1 MPLTLKAIL
10 AATHGLDSKYI
21 HDFDELDQQVRL
33 LKASGFNVVLTQGV
47 YDMFHV
53 GHARYLAD
61 ARTHGDVLIVG
72 VDSDELTFKG
82 TDEITGDKFKYR
94 ASKRTSIYAEKSLFK
109 VIGKKELAF
118 SDIQKGQR
126 LEIKYNE
133 LLPTSVTEI
142 KVLKP
147 KEEK

>member
-1 MPLTLKAIL
+1 MRKILFILISALFLFSLANDALAQGSYGTGKLPNRPPTIRRELTTIVVI
-10 AATHGLDSKYI
+10 DSI
-21 HDFDELDQQVRL
+21 DPE
-33 LKASGFNVVLTQGV
+33 
-47 YDMFHV
+47 
-53 GHARYLAD
+53 
-61 ARTHGDVLIVG
+61 
-72 VDSDELTFKG
+72 ELTFKG
-82 TDEITGDKFKYR
+82 TDEITGDKFRYK

-109 VIGKKELAF
+109 VFGKKELAF
-118 SDIQKGQR
+118 SDLQKGQR

>member
-1 MPLTLKAIL
+1 MRRVLFILVALVFLFSLSSETLAQGSYGTGKLPNSPPKIRR
-10 AATHGLDSKYI
+10 
-21 HDFDELDQQVRL
+21 EL
-33 LKASGFNVVLTQGV
+33 KTIVVV
-47 YDMFHV
+47 ESV
-53 GHARYLAD
+53 D
-61 ARTHGDVLIVG
+61 AEDL
-72 VDSDELTFKG
+72 SFKG
-82 TDEITGDKFKYR
+82 TDEITGDKLKYR

-109 VIGKKELAF
+109 VLGKKELAF
-118 SDIQKGQR
+118 ADLQKGQR

>member
-1 MPLTLKAIL
+1 MRRVLFIFVALVFLFSLAIEGFAQGSYGTGKLPNTAPKIRRELKTI
-10 AATHGLDSKYI
+10 I
-21 HDFDELDQQVRL
+21 
-33 LKASGFNVVLTQGV
+33 
-47 YDMFHV
+47 
-53 GHARYLAD
+53 
-61 ARTHGDVLIVG
+61 IVES

>member
-1 MPLTLKAIL
+1 MRKVLFVLFALIFLFPLSTETLAQGSYGTGKLPNSPPKIR
-10 AATHGLDSKYI
+10 K
-21 HDFDELDQQVRL
+21 ELRT
-33 LKASGFNVVLTQGV
+33 VVV
-47 YDMFHV
+47 V
-53 GHARYLAD
+53 ES
-61 ARTHGDVLIVG
+61 
-72 VDSDELTFKG
+72 VDTEELSFKG
-82 TDEITGDKFKYR
+82 TDEITGDKLKYR

-109 VIGKKELAF
+109 VFGKKELDFA
-118 SDIQKGQR
+118 DLQKGQR

>member
-1 MPLTLKAIL
+1 MRRVLFIFVTAVFLFPFATDTLAQGSYGTGKLPNTAPKIRR
-10 AATHGLDSKYI
+10 
-21 HDFDELDQQVRL
+21 EL
-33 LKASGFNVVLTQGV
+33 KT
-47 YDMFHV
+47 
-53 GHARYLAD
+53 
-61 ARTHGDVLIVG
+61 IVIVESIDTEG
-72 VDSDELTFKG
+72 LTFKG
-82 TDEITGDKFKYR
+82 TDEITGDKLKYR